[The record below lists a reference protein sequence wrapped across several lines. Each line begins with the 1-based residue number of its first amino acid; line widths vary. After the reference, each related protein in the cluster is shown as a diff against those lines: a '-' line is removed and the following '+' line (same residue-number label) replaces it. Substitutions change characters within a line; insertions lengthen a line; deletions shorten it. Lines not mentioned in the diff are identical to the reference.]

1 MFTCVRDESSSWF
14 CYRSKAKFNDLS
26 LQGPD
31 SRRNIVQV
39 TQDGDHTLCTPCAGY
54 HALSWWRQP
63 WTPCSSTKREQG
75 YYYCRGEPQASTWRV
90 GQGLPSIEIQKLDC
104 LLSRRLLLLVQWLYS
119 MWCAPRFFSGLNKE
133 TEGTWLWR
141 KVSLINVFTWLKKVR
156 IPCLGLELHGVG
168 FSKTRSRKIELTAAS
183 LSKRLSP
190 NKLFSA
196 Y

>member
-119 MWCAPRFFSGLNKE
+119 MWCAPRFFSGLKLLNSVFAWHHTQPHPIIVYNQNYNKIL
-133 TEGTWLWR
+133 GRDWL
-141 KVSLINVFTWLKKVR
+141 S
-156 IPCLGLELHGVG
+156 
-168 FSKTRSRKIELTAAS
+168 
-183 LSKRLSP
+183 SP
-190 NKLFSA
+190 RFEH